1 MIKIDIISDAVCPWC
16 FIGKKRLDKA
26 LNTYKDYKFN
36 INWHAFQLNPT
47 MPTNGMD
54 RKLYLN
60 TKFGGENR
68 AEDIYKQIE
77 LAGLSTGIEF
87 NFKQITI
94 MPNSFYA
101 HMLIEYSK
109 EQNLQNKITEKLFTA
124 FFLDGKNISD
134 IKVLMEIAEKNNIDN
149 FTKETLNHRKD
160 IIENVKLSDERSR
173 NKGVSGVPFFIIND
187 NYAVSGAQE
196 SEVFEKIFETCL
208 LENKIN

>member
-26 LNTYKDYKFN
+26 LNKYKDYKFN

-124 FFLDGKNISD
+124 FFLDGKNIGN
-134 IKVLMEIAEKNNIDN
+134 IEVLMEIAEKNNIDN
-149 FTKETLNHRKD
+149 FTKETLNQRKD

-173 NKGVSGVPFFIIND
+173 NKGVSGVPFFIVND

>member
-1 MIKIDIISDAVCPWC
+1 MINIDIISDPVCPWC

-26 LNTYKDYKFN
+26 LNKYKDYKFN

-124 FFLDGKNISD
+124 FFLDGKNIGD
-134 IKVLMEIAEKNNIDN
+134 IEVLMEIAEKNNIDN
-149 FTKETLNHRKD
+149 FTKETLNQRKD
-160 IIENVKLSDERSR
+160 IIENVKLSDDTSR

>member
-26 LNTYKDYKFN
+26 LNKYKDYKFN

-124 FFLDGKNISD
+124 FFLDGKNIGD
-134 IKVLMEIAEKNNIDN
+134 IEVLMEIAEKNNIDN
-149 FTKETLNHRKD
+149 FTKETLNQRKD